1 MKKDKNF
8 YHVLIMILFVVSFV
22 SAFFLAEYSVHLGK
36 LVASASVVL
45 FPMTYFLITLFSER
59 YGKEKTHT
67 LIMYA
72 VVSLL
77 FVSVFA
83 TAAYFLGPDDGTGL
97 KMVDYQLIFA
107 AIAGFVVSQ
116 ITHLEIYYYLNTN
129 KKIDFLIAG
138 VISVSINVVLF
149 IGLGYLGKESFTDI
163 MQLMLGQFVFSVL
176 AMIVYFLCYAY
187 LIPTVVETKEK
198 EISNENRVLDSM
210 SILNETPKK
219 KAGRPKK
226 VQSENKTT
234 TKKKAGRP
242 KKTEQTK

>member
-83 TAAYFLGPDDGTGL
+83 TVAYFLGPDDGTGL